1 MHTRLLA
8 VLGLVLALAIP
19 ALALSDPTPAEHIT
33 SSADASV
40 HVTPDRIAEI
50 PFYLQS
56 CTNSVACVAPVALYS
71 RSGQRLTQTAPA
83 AFLPGPPGS
92 GQDTAFP
99 GFRLTRGA
107 WRTLERK
114 RSLTSRVIIRFPNGA
129 TQLLGYE
136 TLLPPTPRQSRWCSG
151 LLQRLGPPCHGA
163 FR

>member
-1 MHTRLLA
+1 MRTRLLA
-8 VLGLVLALAIP
+8 VLGLILALAIP
-19 ALALSDPTPAEHIT
+19 ALALGDPPPAEHIT
-33 SSADASV
+33 SSADVSV

-71 RSGQRLTQTAPA
+71 PSGRRLTQTAPA

-92 GQDTAFP
+92 GDNAAFP
-99 GFRLTRGA
+99 GLRLTRGA
-107 WRTLERK
+107 WRSLERK
-114 RSLTSRVIIRFPNGA
+114 HSLTSRVIIRFPNGA

-136 TLLPPTPRQSRWCSG
+136 TLLPPTPGQSRWCSG
-151 LLQRLGPPCHGA
+151 VLRLVPPCHGA

>member
-8 VLGLVLALAIP
+8 VLGLLFALAIP
-19 ALALSDPTPAEHIT
+19 ALALSDPTPAEHVT
-33 SSADASV
+33 SSADVSV
-40 HVTPDRIAEI
+40 HATPDRIAEI

-56 CTNSVACVAPVALYS
+56 CTNSVACVAPVGLYS

-136 TLLPPTPRQSRWCSG
+136 TLLPPTPGQSRWCSG
-151 LLQRLGPPCHGA
+151 LLQRLGPPCHGS
-163 FR
+163 FQ